1 MTTTTHAE
9 CLVPGNHLMAGLLG
23 TRDELLRQ
31 VEHAFPD
38 EKIAVQGNRIT
49 VEGPDADRVVRLFD
63 EAVLLLQSGQSL
75 DNSTM
80 ARTIDMVRDD
90 VRPSEIMRAEV
101 AARRSGPTRPA
112 RSATPTPS
120 PRTSSPSGSA
130 RRERESRILRW
141 PRPCTR
147 CSPARW
153 PASS

>member
-9 CLVPGNHLMAGLLG
+9 CLIPGNHLMAGLLG

-31 VEHAFPD
+31 VEQAFPD

-80 ARTIDMVRDD
+80 SRTIDMVRDD
-90 VRPSEIMRAEV
+90 VRPSDRKARPIYAVWEVTLACDLACRSRRVLRLVLGAVRPDRCRRRARV
-101 AARRSGPTRPA
+101 LRS
-112 RSATPTPS
+112 RSRS
-120 PRTSSPSGSA
+120 
-130 RRERESRILRW
+130 
-141 PRPCTR
+141 
-147 CSPARW
+147 
-153 PASS
+153 